1 MRTKTLLLTAALA
14 AAGAASAMAQ
24 NVYSVNAVGYA
35 NVPMVSGFNL
45 IANPFSVANE
55 QLDAVLSNPPDQT
68 VVYRFVGGTYLPPY
82 TYYTALP
89 GWDPVDANSS
99 LPLGEGAFLY
109 APSAFTATFVGEV
122 AQGSPLHNAYPAG
135 FSMKSSKVPQ
145 QSTLS
150 ALGLSNP
157 PDQTVVY
164 QFDSSVQNY
173 KVPATFYSALPGWDT
188 DDPAGPVVKIG
199 EGFWINAP
207 AAGDWTR
214 TFSVN

>member
-35 NVPMVSGFNL
+35 NVPLAVGFNL

-82 TYYTALP
+82 TYYTQLP

-157 PDQTVVY
+157 PDQTL
-164 QFDSSVQNY
+164 SSSLILL
-173 KVPATFYSALPGWDT
+173 F
-188 DDPAGPVVKIG
+188 
-199 EGFWINAP
+199 
-207 AAGDWTR
+207 R
-214 TFSVN
+214 TTKFRLRSTPPFRVGILMIQLVR